1 MGHEMDCPICN
12 SSPRQTLEALE
23 AHAND
28 HFPDSSAGATSACQ
42 HCGQAVPECDLD
54 SHALAHQLEQELAGD
69 TAVEDA
75 AAELAWGGGSEDN
88 HIHILQLEE
97 LYLDELEG
105 HWAVD
110 CPQNPDK
117 QEAERRVLDPPLPQR
132 ITATQ
137 QRATPTDMSGGG
149 GLVQL
154 LAACLEQQQKWVGTT
169 ECASLLRSF
178 GLRAQ
183 IVDFGARTGELVAA
197 GSSSAAMMTRGAVP
211 AHPNVE
217 CDGCGQRP
225 ILGDR
230 YKSET
235 LPDYD
240 LCAACYAKSSSVAAG
255 PYRRMM
261 PSAVRMP
268 SQQQEEGS
276 ASGGSMQDQL
286 LQWVWRYFMAG
297 DDGAQPSSSDTAA
310 HSLQPALAERGP
322 ATASVNAKRQRVSPP
337 PRVRLSGK
345 PPLYFQHDGH
355 SRTIVGCERR
365 LVGQQRRAVYTLLIL
380 DPGTP
385 GGKLAAALAQRCGWQ
400 RMLKRGAHTLRH
412 QQYQLLF
419 VQPGL
424 AAAAEK
430 EALKLVAAVERY

>member
-1 MGHEMDCPICN
+1 M
-12 SSPRQTLEALE
+12 
-23 AHAND
+23 
-28 HFPDSSAGATSACQ
+28 
-42 HCGQAVPECDLD
+42 
-54 SHALAHQLEQELAGD
+54 
-69 TAVEDA
+69 
-75 AAELAWGGGSEDN
+75 
-88 HIHILQLEE
+88 
-97 LYLDELEG
+97 
-105 HWAVD
+105 
-110 CPQNPDK
+110 
-117 QEAERRVLDPPLPQR
+117 
-132 ITATQ
+132 
-137 QRATPTDMSGGG
+137 
-149 GLVQL
+149 
-154 LAACLEQQQKWVGTT
+154 
-169 ECASLLRSF
+169 
-178 GLRAQ
+178 
-183 IVDFGARTGELVAA
+183 DFGARTGELVAA